1 MSVHTDMSVTAV
13 LVAGALPLVA
23 RVVFLLL
30 LDGDRDK
37 DDSTGRLIPPPR
49 CKILQVF
56 FKRVLTYIGNLKSIL
71 ATLRKVQTVMG
82 TSNYCEQDNN

>member
-1 MSVHTDMSVTAV
+1 MAVTAV

-49 CKILQVF
+49 WDSEGGGI
-56 FKRVLTYIGNLKSIL
+56 
-71 ATLRKVQTVMG
+71 
-82 TSNYCEQDNN
+82 

>member
-1 MSVHTDMSVTAV
+1 MAVTAV

-49 CKILQVF
+49 WDSEGEGIETDSKGSLPPPP
-56 FKRVLTYIGNLKSIL
+56 RWDSEGGG
-71 ATLRKVQTVMG
+71 R
-82 TSNYCEQDNN
+82 DR